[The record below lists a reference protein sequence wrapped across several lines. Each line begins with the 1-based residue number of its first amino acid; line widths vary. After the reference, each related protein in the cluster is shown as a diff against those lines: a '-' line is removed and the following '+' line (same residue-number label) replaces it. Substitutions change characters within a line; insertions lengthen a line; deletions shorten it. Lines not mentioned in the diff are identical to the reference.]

1 MKVKL
6 LMLGPGTPGRYT
18 SGLGRAASHLAQNL
32 SQRSELTVIEPQQL
46 NELNIKDNVGSKSE
60 IFDDLSILQEM
71 ATVSVESWLS
81 AYQYQEVTHSK
92 TMQKVESHRLHEQLI
107 KFTKELVL
115 AGKKVDFD
123 VLYAHDW
130 ITFKAALE
138 IREQL
143 KKPLVLHV
151 HSLDHDRN
159 FGQHKSWIFD
169 LEQKAM
175 KKADA
180 IISVSNYSKNI
191 IIDHYGINAEK
202 IHVVP
207 HGHHQKS
214 KVKAKNPFK
223 EKIILFVGRL
233 SGQKGPELFLDIAEK
248 VHDLYPESR
257 YVMAGD
263 GELYKKLIEAGS
275 SSKIANKFHITG
287 YLEDK
292 DLQKLYSL
300 SDVYCMPSFSEPFG
314 LTAVEAAGFDLPLV
328 LSSHCGAAEW
338 LPESIILDPNDTDAF
353 AQNIVTLLQDP
364 ELARKQTSAN
374 KKEIRK
380 LSWETSSEQILSV
393 IGTIQA

>member
-6 LMLGPGTPGRYT
+6 LMLGPGAPGRHT
-18 SGLGRAASHLAQNL
+18 GGLGSAATHLAHNL
-32 SQRSELTVIEPQQL
+32 SLKCELTVIEPQKL
-46 NELNIKDNVGSKSE
+46 DELKIIDSTSSKSE
-60 IFDDLSILQEM
+60 IFDDLSILQEL
-71 ATVSVESWLS
+71 ATVSVESWMS
-81 AYQYQEVTHSK
+81 AYQYKEVTHSK
-92 TMQKVESHRLHEQLI
+92 TMEKVESHQLHEKLT

-115 AGKKVDFD
+115 AGKNVDFD
-123 VLYAHDW
+123 VVYAHDW

-138 IREQL
+138 IKEQFN
-143 KKPLVLHV
+143 KPLVLHI

-175 KKADA
+175 NEADA
-180 IISVSNYSKNI
+180 IIAVSNYSKNI
-191 IIDHYGINAEK
+191 IIDNYGIDADK

-207 HGHHQKS
+207 HGHQQSGKVNAKS
-214 KVKAKNPFK
+214 PFK

-248 VHDLYPESR
+248 VHDLYPDTR

-275 SSKIANKFHITG
+275 GSKIASKFHITG
-287 YLEDK
+287 YLEQE
-292 DLQKLYSL
+292 DLKKLYAL
-300 SDVYCMPSFSEPFG
+300 SDIYCMPSFSEPFG
-314 LTAVEAAGFDLPLV
+314 LTAVEAAGHGLPLV
-328 LSSHCGAAEW
+328 LSNNCGAAEW
-338 LPESIILDPNDTDAF
+338 LPESIVLDPNDTDAF
-353 AQNIVTLLQDP
+353 AENIVNLLEHP
-364 ELARKQTSAN
+364 ELAKKQAEAN

-393 IGTIQA
+393 IGEIQA